1 MDLHKALDLVTG
13 IKIDLQQEGHSIKP
27 EAREKIL
34 QLEKWVQELQT
45 QFDTDLAIATEQ
57 NSKHERQ
64 KLSELL
70 NQMYQTAN
78 ADTLLRTTATEIRK
92 LLQVDR
98 ALIYRFQSDKQGIV
112 LAESMTSS
120 YTPSLGEYL
129 PALIFG
135 IEDRVDCKQR
145 SVIALNNI
153 YENALSAYRNQL
165 LKQFQ
170 IKTSLSLPLQV
181 EGQVWGLL
189 VVQQCSHA
197 RKWKEAEV
205 NLLHHIVAELK
216 LKLQTIELKTQR
228 YEEAKQEK
236 VLAQILQK
244 FRHLLMQARHL
255 VTLPS
260 NCGNF

>member
-1 MDLHKALDLVTG
+1 
-13 IKIDLQQEGHSIKP
+13 
-27 EAREKIL
+27 
-34 QLEKWVQELQT
+34 
-45 QFDTDLAIATEQ
+45 
-57 NSKHERQ
+57 
-64 KLSELL
+64 
-70 NQMYQTAN
+70 
-78 ADTLLRTTATEIRK
+78 
-92 LLQVDR
+92 
-98 ALIYRFQSDKQGIV
+98 
-112 LAESMTSS
+112 MTSS

-135 IEDRVDCKQR
+135 IEIRVDCKQR

-153 YENALSAYRNQL
+153 YENALSAYQLQL

-244 FRHLLMQARHL
+244 IPPSSDASTTLGNITQQLRQFFKADRVVVYRFSPIGVVNLLLNQLGRAGY
-255 VTLPS
+255 P
-260 NCGNF
+260 